1 MTQWFGNLKIRA
13 KLQVAVGV
21 LVAGTALLSVFAVRQ
36 LYVVNEQS
44 TIIARDWL
52 PGVERI
58 AALREAVTDYRSLRY
73 RHLAATSDEAR
84 RAVDQLVVE
93 HVAAIAEKAKSY
105 EETIIIDSDRQLFA
119 EYTQRIAEYTAT
131 WPTVQSLS
139 NAGRIAEASAFLSTT
154 ANAKYEAVDATLGK
168 LIQLNHDES
177 MAASAKG
184 DDLYAASKTGLALAT
199 LAVALL
205 GIWISWYTNRIIAA
219 DIARLTKTANSLRQ
233 NCLVGLGNGMKSLA
247 GGDSSVEVIPVTSP
261 TQSTKAD
268 EIGEISRTIDGMV
281 AETQAA
287 VRSYTTM
294 RETLQSLIK
303 ETAQLNAAAV
313 QGRLDVRADPSQFNG
328 DYSSLLASSNALLD
342 AIATPLTEARSV
354 LEQVAQR
361 DLTVRMTGQYQGDY
375 QSLTDSINTA
385 VTNVA
390 RTLEEVMTAAEQVA
404 AAGEQ
409 ITSASQSLAEGASEQ
424 AAGLEEIAS
433 STTEFASMSSQT
445 ATNTSE
451 ALALAER
458 ASTNVNEGQA
468 HMVRLTEAVGDIQHS
483 SRETAKIIKTIEEI
497 AFQTN
502 LLALNAAVE
511 AARAGEAG
519 RGFAVVAEEVR
530 ALALRSAD
538 AAKSTSTLIEQGL
551 ANAERGVAVNSD
563 VRESLTQIQ
572 AQVARV
578 TEVMADI
585 AAASGQQAQGVQQIN
600 GAVDQLNS
608 TTQQVAAN
616 AEETASTAEELSS
629 QSQMLRATV
638 ATFTLD
644 VSSASAPRG
653 RSMSQ
658 HGRSKP
664 RAVPMAKPHVRPSG
678 AVRPA
683 APASRPKAAPVMA
696 GAVASGTRLR
706 TESES
711 LIPFGDD
718 DDATLSVF

>member
-1 MTQWFGNLKIRA
+1 M
-13 KLQVAVGV
+13 
-21 LVAGTALLSVFAVRQ
+21 RQ
-36 LYVVNEQS
+36 LAVINEQS

-58 AALREAVTDYRSLRY
+58 AALRQTITDYRTLQYS
-73 RHLAATSDEAR
+73 HLSAPNEEAR
-84 RAVDQLVVE
+84 RKVEAELAEHQQEIVDN
-93 HVAAIAEKAKSY
+93 AKSY
-105 EETIIIDSDRQLFA
+105 EETIIIDTDRALF
-119 EYTQRIAEYTAT
+119 TEYTARVAEYVKE
-131 WPTVQSLS
+131 WPAVQRLS
-139 NAGRIAEASAFLSTT
+139 NAGQTAEAT
-154 ANAKYEAVDATLGK
+154 AALIGPVNAKYNAVDETLGK
-168 LIQLNHDES
+168 LIVLNHDES
-177 MAASAKG
+177 MAASEKG
-184 DDLYAASKTGLALAT
+184 TALYKAATISIF
-199 LAVALL
+199 VAL
-205 GIWISWYTNRIIAA
+205 GVFAAFGFWVSWYTGRLIEAPVAQVLATITSLQKHCITGFGAGLRALSKGDTSVDVVPVTTPIRSTTKDELGAIAGTVDSMVLQTQEAIEYFNAMKTVTA
-219 DIARLTKTANSLRQ
+219 DLLAESARL
-233 NCLVGLGNGMKSLA
+233 
-247 GGDSSVEVIPVTSP
+247 SV
-261 TQSTKAD
+261 
-268 EIGEISRTIDGMV
+268 
-281 AETQAA
+281 AA
-287 VRSYTTM
+287 
-294 RETLQSLIK
+294 RE
-303 ETAQLNAAAV
+303 
-313 QGRLDVRADPSQFNG
+313 GRLDERADSAKFSGAYAELMEGTNG
-328 DYSSLLASSNALLD
+328 LIE
-342 AIATPLTEARSV
+342 AIATPIGEARSV

-361 DLTVRMTGQYQGDY
+361 DLTVRMKGVYQGDY
-375 QSLTDSINTA
+375 QSLTESINTA

-551 ANAERGVAVNSD
+551 ANAERGVSVNAD

-600 GAVDQLNS
+600 GAVDQLNG

-644 VSSASAPRG
+644 TSGASAPRG
-653 RSMSQ
+653 RSISQ

-664 RAVPMAKPHVRPSG
+664 RAVSPAKPFARSTS
-678 AVRPA
+678 
-683 APASRPKAAPVMA
+683 ASRPTPAPVRPKASAPAMA
-696 GAVASGTRLR
+696 GDGAAGSRLR
-706 TESES
+706 SESES

-718 DDATLSVF
+718 DDDATLSVF